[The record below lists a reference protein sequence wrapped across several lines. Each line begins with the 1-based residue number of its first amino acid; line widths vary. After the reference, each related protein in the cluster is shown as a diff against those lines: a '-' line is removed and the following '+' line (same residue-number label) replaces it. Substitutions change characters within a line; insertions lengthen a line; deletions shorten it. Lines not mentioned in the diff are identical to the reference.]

1 MAGRVRAR
9 DDACAMRH
17 LFRHRNPFAFFA
29 ASSRREE
36 YLVQY
41 VLREHKR
48 GRTLQEILADPYVL
62 NRSTPEQRARL
73 LDQPEL
79 VSALGDLS
87 GLRAEAAGPPA
98 ASATET
104 GTAFMPPR

>member
-1 MAGRVRAR
+1 MAAGVRLR
-9 DDACAMRH
+9 DDAGAMRR
-17 LFRHRNPFAFFA
+17 LFRRRNPFAFFA

-36 YLVQY
+36 HLVQY
-41 VLREHKR
+41 VLRQHKR
-48 GRTLQEILADPYVL
+48 GRALQEILTDPYVL

-87 GLRAEAAGPPA
+87 GLRPQAP
-98 ASATET
+98 
-104 GTAFMPPR
+104 